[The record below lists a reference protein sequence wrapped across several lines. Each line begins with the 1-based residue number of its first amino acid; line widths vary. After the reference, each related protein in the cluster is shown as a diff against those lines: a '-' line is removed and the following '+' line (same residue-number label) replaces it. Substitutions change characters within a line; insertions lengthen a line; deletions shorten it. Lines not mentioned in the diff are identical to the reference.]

1 VPRSSKKNPPQSEP
15 TETTTSSAAKPKA
28 RRRRIPDDVAQVL
41 IEVADNT
48 RANAH
53 VPYSGYRVGAAL
65 LSEDGAVFGGCNVE
79 NASYG
84 VSICAER
91 TAYVKAVSEGAREFI
106 AIAVVTDD
114 GGSPCGACRQ
124 FMSEFGMDTVVILAD
139 KTGKYETTTVGALL
153 PRAFHAGSLK

>member
-1 VPRSSKKNPPQSEP
+1 MKV
-15 TETTTSSAAKPKA
+15 TKP

-65 LSEDGAVFGGCNVE
+65 LTEDGEVFGGCNVE

-91 TAYVKAVSEGAREFI
+91 TAYVKAVSEGAREFV
-106 AIAVVTDD
+106 AIAVITDD

-124 FMSEFGMDTVVILAD
+124 FMSEFGMETVVILAD
-139 KTGKYETTTVGALL
+139 KTGAYETTTVGALL
-153 PRAFHAGSLK
+153 PRAFNAESLHKKK

>member
-1 VPRSSKKNPPQSEP
+1 M
-15 TETTTSSAAKPKA
+15 
-28 RRRRIPDDVAQVL
+28 L

-48 RANAH
+48 RTNAH

-65 LSEDGAVFGGCNVE
+65 LTEDGEVFGGCNVE

-91 TAYVKAVSEGAREFI
+91 TAYVKAVSEGAREFV

-124 FMSEFGMDTVVILAD
+124 FMSEFGLETVVLLAD
-139 KTGKYETTTVGALL
+139 KTGTYETTTVGALL
-153 PRAFHAGSLK
+153 PRAFNAGSLQNKPKKSGK